1 MKLHQA
7 ALVVGILTGGSLLV
21 PAAAHAAHDH
31 FVVTP
36 NGSCHQVA
44 AGQTAI
50 DDPEHGGY
58 HRFHENVHLGAT
70 ESDSAPDTL
79 GDGSSQVN
87 VYKDACP

>member
-1 MKLHQA
+1 MKLHQSA
-7 ALVVGILTGGSLLV
+7 IVAGLLAGGSLLL
-21 PAAAHAAHDH
+21 PSAAYAGHDH

-44 AGQTAI
+44 LGQTAI

-70 ESDSAPDTL
+70 ESDTAPDTF
-79 GDGSSQVN
+79 GDGSSRVS
-87 VYKDACP
+87 VYRDSCP